1 MHNAVPADNSVIVFG
16 ASDHRCIWVNDAAL
30 RTYGYAR
37 AEFNGLAAQA
47 LCAAGHLSS
56 VVERSARDA
65 RGTTTTVHSRKDGTE
80 FDADETVFDLIW
92 DGVPASI
99 LLTSD
104 ATERVRAEQEL
115 REYANAAARVHRL
128 VAFGHW
134 STDMATGV
142 TTWSDEMWANARVPK
157 PPHTSSPGS
166 GYEVVK
172 RHMHPDDR
180 RRVIADFNDTA
191 TTGRVNRIEY
201 RSFRG
206 DGTMH
211 WEEVLVA
218 REDDEAG
225 KPVRLVGTCVDITPR
240 KEATERIALSARS
253 DALTGLANRMLLNE
267 RLGAACSAAKRRS
280 SELAILFIDLDDF
293 KGINDTLGHPV
304 GDLLLQAVAARLRE
318 LTREEDVVA
327 RTGGDEFVILLEDP
341 ASVDAAAT
349 AQRIV
354 DGFREP
360 LQVGDRTLC
369 MSLSIG
375 VACFPADGT
384 DVETLLRNADT
395 AMYHAKRS
403 QRGSYRMF
411 EESMHESVVHQFH
424 LESELRGALRSEEL
438 LVHYQ
443 PLVTIDGRLIG
454 TEALVRWPHLGR
466 LLPAADFI
474 PIAEK
479 TGLIVPLDNFVMREA
494 CRQNASWLRDGH
506 RLTVAVNVSAH
517 SIAKP
522 DFTANVRAALADS
535 GLDPKLL
542 ELELTESALQG
553 DLADVAR
560 KIGEVRALGV
570 RVALDDF
577 GTGYNSLA
585 MLRSCEFDTVK
596 LDRTF
601 VNGLVTNTADK
612 VIASAVIFA
621 ANGLDARVVAEG
633 VETEEQRA
641 ALAEL
646 QCDAAQGYYFASAM
660 SPTAFADLLHA
671 GLPSPSLGKVA

>member
-1 MHNAVPADNSVIVFG
+1 MDAVASAANSVIVFD
-16 ASDHRCIWVNDAAL
+16 AAEHRCIWVNDAAL
-30 RTYGYAR
+30 HTYGYSR
-37 AEFNGLAAQA
+37 AEFVGLAAETLRGA
-47 LCAAGHLSS
+47 TAA
-56 VVERSARDA
+56 
-65 RGTTTTVHSRKDGTE
+65 VHRRKDGTE
-80 FDADETVFDLIW
+80 FDADETTFDTVW
-92 DGVPASI
+92 DGLPATI
-99 LLTSD
+99 LLIKD
-104 ATERVRAEQEL
+104 ASERARTELKA
-115 REYANAAARVHRL
+115 RESMEALARVHRL
-128 VAFGHW
+128 VSFGHW
-134 STDMATGV
+134 WTDLTTGV
-142 TTWSDEMWANARVPK
+142 ITWSDEMWGAARMVK
-157 PPHTSSPGS
+157 PPNSSSPGT
-166 GYEVVK
+166 GYEIVK
-172 RHMHPDDR
+172 RHMHPEDR
-180 RRVIADFNDTA
+180 DRVIADFNDTIS
-191 TTGRVNRIEY
+191 TGRVHRIEY
-201 RSFRG
+201 RSFRA
-206 DGTMH
+206 DGTVH
-211 WEEVLVA
+211 WQEVIVA
-218 REDDEAG
+218 REDDAAG
-225 KPVRLVGTCVDITPR
+225 KPVRIVGTCIDISER
-240 KEATERIALSARS
+240 KEASERLALSARS

-267 RLGAACSAAKRRS
+267 RLGAACSAAKRRN

-293 KGINDTLGHPV
+293 KGVNDSLGHLV
-304 GDLLLQAVAARLRE
+304 GDLLLQSVAARLRS

-360 LQVGDRTLC
+360 LQVGDRTLN

-375 VACFPADGT
+375 VASFPADGT

-403 QRGSYRMF
+403 ERGSYRMF

-424 LESELRGALRSEEL
+424 LESELRGALSSNSL

-454 TEALVRWPHLGR
+454 TEALVRWPHQGT

-494 CRQNASWLRDGH
+494 CRQNASWLRGGH

-522 DFTANVRAALADS
+522 DFTATVRAAIEDA
-535 GLDPKLL
+535 GLDPTLL
-542 ELELTESALQG
+542 ELEFTESALQG

-560 KIGEVRALGV
+560 KVNEVRALGV

-585 MLRSCEFDTVK
+585 ILRSCEFDTVK

-601 VNGLVTNTADK
+601 VNGLATNTADK

-621 ANGLDARVVAEG
+621 ANGLAARVVAEG

-641 ALAEL
+641 ALAVL

-660 SPTAFADLLHA
+660 SPTAFADLLNA
-671 GLPSPSLGKVA
+671 GMPSPSLGKVA